1 MKALLLAAG
10 YATRLYPLTLNKPKA
25 LLPIGGQP
33 IIDYILDKIKR
44 VKEIDEVFVVTNHK
58 FYEHFKKWADGR
70 RGSFTVSVID
80 DGTLSNDDRLGA
92 IGDIEFTI
100 RRKAIKEDLL
110 VVGADNIFD
119 AGLVNFIKFS
129 AAKKAGGCVGL
140 YDLADRKLATQYGVV
155 SIDASG
161 KVIDFQEKPQFPKS
175 TFVSTCIYYFP
186 AQKLKMFRKY
196 LSHHLKVV
204 GLSSASKSKDASGN
218 YIMWLSK
225 NDSVYGY
232 VLSGRWYDIGDMK
245 SYKKANTDYSS
256 SEPRTK

>member
-10 YATRLYPLTLNKPKA
+10 YATRLCPLTLDKPKA
-25 LLPIGGQP
+25 LLPIGEQP
-33 IIDYILDKIKR
+33 IIDYILAKIRR
-44 VKEIDEVFVVTNHK
+44 VREIDEVVVVTNHK
-58 FYEHFKKWADGR
+58 FYEHFKKWADGH
-70 RGSFTVSVID
+70 RGLLTVSVID

-92 IGDIEFTI
+92 IGDIEFAI

-129 AAKKAGGCVGL
+129 TSKKAGGCVGL

-196 LSHHLKVV
+196 LS
-204 GLSSASKSKDASGN
+204 SASKSKDASGN

-245 SYKKANTDYSS
+245 SYKKADK
-256 SEPRTK
+256 EFKR